1 MTQEDVIQ
9 KLIDYLDLQLHGVM
23 GTIHQEP
30 SKSAFFALFAEAYN
44 QGFMADRSLTAD
56 TLLDILNAEWFL
68 DEHGKNAERLECV
81 EPLLFYWH
89 AWHYAWDHCEKKKP
103 LA

>member
-1 MTQEDVIQ
+1 MTQEDIIQ
-9 KLIDYLDLQLHGVM
+9 KIIDYLDLQLQGTM

-30 SKSAFFALFAEAYN
+30 SKSAFFALFAEAYHH
-44 QGFMADRSLTAD
+44 GFMADRSLTAD
-56 TLLDILNAEWFL
+56 ALLDILNAEWFV
-68 DEHGKNAERLECV
+68 DHNGRNAERSECV

-89 AWHYAWDHCEKKKP
+89 AWRYAWDRCEKKKP

>member
-1 MTQEDVIQ
+1 MTQEEIIQ
-9 KLIDYLDLQLHGVM
+9 KVIDYLDLQLHGVM

-30 SKSAFFALFAEAYN
+30 SKSAFFVLFAEAYN

-56 TLLDILNAEWFL
+56 ALLDILNAEWFL
-68 DEHGKNAERLECV
+68 DEHGTNAERLACV

-89 AWHYAWDHCEKKKP
+89 AWRYAWDRCDQKKSM
-103 LA
+103 A